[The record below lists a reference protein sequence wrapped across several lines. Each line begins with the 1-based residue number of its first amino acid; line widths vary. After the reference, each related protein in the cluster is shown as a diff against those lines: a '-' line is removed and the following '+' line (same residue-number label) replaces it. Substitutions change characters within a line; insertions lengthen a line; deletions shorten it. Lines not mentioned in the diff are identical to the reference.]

1 MANACEAGMMSRKSG
16 QRALSSSSQLLLM
29 LSAPALSTSTGS
41 QLLLSAPPQAVS
53 SSFQLLLR
61 LLAPPLRS

>member
-41 QLLLSAPPQAVS
+41 QLLLSAPRAGLS
-53 SSFQLLLR
+53 EYTS
-61 LLAPPLRS
+61 